1 MKMELSRQSTSE
13 RIQRSQH
20 PIRNLLIMDFA
31 KDRITRILHDAGISV
46 QGEKVW
52 DIQVHDER
60 FYNRVLLKWSLGF
73 GESYMDGWWDT
84 KALDQ
89 LIHKLYITNIE
100 NKNSNL
106 PSMFD
111 MCKARLINQQSKNRA
126 SKVAHVHYDLGNDM
140 YALMLGNTMQYTCAY
155 WKQAQTLDE
164 AQVKKLD
171 LICRKLH
178 LQKGEKVLEL
188 GCGWGGFAKFAAENY
203 GVEVDAY
210 NISREQVQYARNRT
224 KGLPVTIHLADYRDA
239 RGAYDKVAAIGLC
252 EHVGYKNYATLM
264 EVAHRCLKKHGLF
277 LLHSIAN
284 NISTTHCDPW
294 FNKYIFPNGM
304 LPSVKQI
311 GETMEGLFIME
322 DWHNFGPDYDRTLM
336 AWYHNFDRH
345 WPLYEKTYGD
355 QFYRMWKY
363 YLLSLAGAFRA
374 RRIQLWQI
382 VMSKDGMPGGYESIR

>member
-1 MKMELSRQSTSE
+1 MELSKQSTSE
-13 RIQRSQH
+13 RVQKSQH
-20 PIRNLLIMDFA
+20 SIRNLLIMDFA
-31 KDRITRILHDAGISV
+31 KDRITKFLHAAGITV
-46 QGEKVW
+46 QGENDW

-84 KALDQ
+84 KTLDQ
-89 LIHKLYITNIE
+89 LVHKLYTSNID
-100 NKNSNL
+100 NKNNSL
-106 PSMFD
+106 PSMVD

-126 SKVAHVHYDLGNDM
+126 HKVAHVHYDLGNDM
-140 YALMLGNTMQYTCAY
+140 YSMMLGSTMQYTCAY
-155 WKQAQTLDE
+155 WKKAETLDE
-164 AQVKKLD
+164 AQVNKLD
-171 LICRKLH
+171 LICKKLH

-210 NISREQVQYARNRT
+210 NISKEQVSYAKDRN

-239 RGAYDKVAAIGLC
+239 NGTYDKVAAIGLC
-252 EHVGYKNYATLM
+252 EHVGYKNYASLM

-284 NISTTHCDPW
+284 NVSTTHCDPW
-294 FNKYIFPNGM
+294 FNRYIFPNGM
-304 LPSVKQI
+304 LPSVKQL

-322 DWHNFGPDYDRTLM
+322 DWHNFGPDYDKTLM
-336 AWYHNFDRH
+336 AWYHNFDLH
-345 WPLYEKTYGD
+345 WPLYEKKYGNR
-355 QFYRMWKY
+355 FYRMWKY
-363 YLLSLAGAFRA
+363 YLLSLAGSFRA

-382 VMSKDGMPGGYESIR
+382 VMSKDGVPGGYESIR

>member
-1 MKMELSRQSTSE
+1 MEPSRQNTSE

-20 PIRNLLIMDFA
+20 SIRNLLTKDFA
-31 KDRITRILHDAGISV
+31 KDRITRILHDAGITL
-46 QGEKVW
+46 QGENDW

-89 LIHKLYITNIE
+89 LIYRLYITNTE
-100 NKNSNL
+100 NKNNNL
-106 PSMFD
+106 PSIFD

-126 SKVAHVHYDLGNDM
+126 HKVAHVHYDLGNDM
-140 YALMLGNTMQYTCAY
+140 YSMMLGNTMQYTCAY
-155 WKQAQTLDE
+155 WKQAKTLDE
-164 AQVKKLD
+164 AQVNKLD

-188 GCGWGGFAKFAAENY
+188 GCGWGGFAQFAAENY

-210 NISREQVQYARNRT
+210 NISKEQVQYAKNRT

-239 RGAYDKVAAIGLC
+239 KGAYDKVAAIGLC
-252 EHVGYKNYATLM
+252 EHVGYKNYASLM
-264 EVAHRCLKKHGLF
+264 EVAYRCLRKHGLF
-277 LLHSIAN
+277 LLHSIASN
-284 NISTTHCDPW
+284 VSTTHCEPW

-311 GETMEGLFIME
+311 GETMEGLFVME
-322 DWHNFGPDYDRTLM
+322 DWHNFGPDYDKTLM
-336 AWYHNFDRH
+336 AWYQNFDRH
-345 WPLYEKTYGD
+345 WPLYEKTYGG

>member
-1 MKMELSRQSTSE
+1 MEPSRQNTSE

-20 PIRNLLIMDFA
+20 SIRNLLTKDFA
-31 KDRITRILHDAGISV
+31 KDRITRILHDAGITL
-46 QGEKVW
+46 QGENDW

-89 LIHKLYITNIE
+89 LVCKLYITNTE
-100 NKNSNL
+100 NKNNNL
-106 PSMFD
+106 PSIFD

-126 SKVAHVHYDLGNDM
+126 HKVAHVHYDLGNDM
-140 YALMLGNTMQYTCAY
+140 YAMMLGNTMQYTCAY
-155 WKQAQTLDE
+155 WKQAKTLDE
-164 AQVKKLD
+164 AQVNKLD

-188 GCGWGGFAKFAAENY
+188 GCGWGGFAQFAAENY

-210 NISREQVQYARNRT
+210 NISKEQVQYAKNRT

-239 RGAYDKVAAIGLC
+239 KGAYDKVAAIGLC
-252 EHVGYKNYATLM
+252 EHVGYKNYASLM
-264 EVAHRCLKKHGLF
+264 EVAHRCLRKHGLF
-277 LLHSIAN
+277 LLHSIASN
-284 NISTTHCDPW
+284 VSTTHCEPW

-311 GETMEGLFIME
+311 GETMEGLFVME
-322 DWHNFGPDYDRTLM
+322 DWHNFGPDYDKTLM
-336 AWYHNFDRH
+336 AWYQNFDRH
-345 WPLYEKTYGD
+345 WPLYEKTYGG

>member
-1 MKMELSRQSTSE
+1 MEPSRQNTSE

-20 PIRNLLIMDFA
+20 SIRNLLTKDFA
-31 KDRITRILHDAGISV
+31 KDRITRILHDAGITL
-46 QGEKVW
+46 QGENDW

-89 LIHKLYITNIE
+89 LVCKLYITNTE
-100 NKNSNL
+100 NKNNNL
-106 PSMFD
+106 PSIFD

-126 SKVAHVHYDLGNDM
+126 HKVAHVHYDLGNDM
-140 YALMLGNTMQYTCAY
+140 YAMMLGNTMQYTCAY
-155 WKQAQTLDE
+155 WKQAKTLDE
-164 AQVKKLD
+164 AQVNKLD

-188 GCGWGGFAKFAAENY
+188 GCGWGGFAQFAAENY

-210 NISREQVQYARNRT
+210 NISKEQVQYAKNRT

-239 RGAYDKVAAIGLC
+239 KGSYDKVAAIGLC
-252 EHVGYKNYATLM
+252 EHVGYKNYASLM
-264 EVAHRCLKKHGLF
+264 EVAHRCLRKHGLF
-277 LLHSIAN
+277 LLHSIASN
-284 NISTTHCDPW
+284 VSTTHCEPW

-311 GETMEGLFIME
+311 GETMEGFFVME
-322 DWHNFGPDYDRTLM
+322 DWHNFGPDYDKTLM
-336 AWYHNFDRH
+336 AWYQNFDRH
-345 WPLYEKTYGD
+345 WPLYEKTYGG